1 MKNSSSHSSRF
12 ELGAQAG
19 LTLMGIDKR
28 WAYNAIKAVGNYG
41 EIFDRNLGKNSPINL
56 PRGLNDLWTRGG
68 LMYAPPIR

>member
-1 MKNSSSHSSRF
+1 
-12 ELGAQAG
+12 
-19 LTLMGIDKR
+19 MGIDRR

-41 EIFDRNLGKNSPINL
+41 EVFDRNLGKDSPINL